1 MAVHPLRPATD
12 RRFGGPLPR
21 QLANQTRTHPVPMN
35 LFTQGEAPSCAYA
48 VLPAVSSCYP
58 PVRGR
63 LSTRYS
69 PVRHYDIFQTEIIYI
84 SPFDLHVLGTPPAF
98 ILSQDQTL
106 MLKNNTL
113 SSTECSD
120 QVQFC
125 AVERG
130 SGQEL
135 QSLPFFAF
143 LSAPKFAWFGSFKLF
158 SEVLFL
164 RCAV

>member
-106 MLKNNTL
+106 MLNKKHPVI
-113 SSTECSD
+113 TECKISCSTGYWI

-130 SGQEL
+130 SGQEPW
-135 QSLPFFAF
+135 SLPFFAF

-158 SEVLFL
+158 L
-164 RCAV
+164 

>member
-106 MLKNNTL
+106 MLNKISCYTGYQ
-113 SSTECSD
+113 S

-135 QSLPFFAF
+135 LSLPFFAF